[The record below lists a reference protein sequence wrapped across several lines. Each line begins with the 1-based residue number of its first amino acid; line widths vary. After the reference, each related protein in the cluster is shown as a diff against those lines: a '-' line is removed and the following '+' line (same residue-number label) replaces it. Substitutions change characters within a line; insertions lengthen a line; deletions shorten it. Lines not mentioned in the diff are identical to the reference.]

1 MEETKTTH
9 ISTVKNEEQREGSP
23 SCMLWIFGDEDSADN
38 DLKQKF
44 EIVDDEEN
52 THHGKTI

>member
-1 MEETKTTH
+1 MEETKTNVTAKG
-9 ISTVKNEEQREGSP
+9 TEEQRGDIGGCP
-23 SCMLWIFGDEDSADN
+23 WWIFGDDDSADN

>member
-9 ISTVKNEEQREGSP
+9 SSTVKNEEQREGSP

>member
-9 ISTVKNEEQREGSP
+9 SSTVKEEQREGSP
-23 SCMLWIFGDEDSADN
+23 GCALWIFGDADSADN

>member
-1 MEETKTTH
+1 MEETKTTNP
-9 ISTVKNEEQREGSP
+9 STVKNEERKDTPG
-23 SCMLWIFGDEDSADN
+23 CLLWIFGDEDSADN

>member
-9 ISTVKNEEQREGSP
+9 SSTVKEEQREGSP
-23 SCMLWIFGDEDSADN
+23 GCALWIFGDEDSADN

>member
-1 MEETKTTH
+1 MEETKTNVIAKGT
-9 ISTVKNEEQREGSP
+9 EEQRGDIGGCP
-23 SCMLWIFGDEDSADN
+23 WWIFGDDDSADN

-44 EIVDDEEN
+44 EIIDDEEN